1 MGCPCQKKSETFQQ
15 QVAQKIAETASNTVT
30 VSTPIPPIPP
40 TPVIQSE
47 QQPAIIPSKTL
58 SPQELK
64 EKAIAERAAQRERR
78 IRLRELRRIKA
89 ERASLRQKR

>member
-30 VSTPIPPIPP
+30 ASTPIPP

-89 ERASLRQKR
+89 ERAALRQKR